1 MFRKLADRLKEFKLT
16 MRMKLTL
23 SLSAIAV
30 TLLVSSVISIMEYYK
45 MSNYVSDLIA
55 DNIRSVNVAQKL
67 SEVTNKYNLDLLTVI
82 GDDAVS
88 TLPDFHQKEFM
99 AHCDSLRNSL
109 TSDKMVP
116 LTDSVVYAYSAYMLT
131 SLELNDVLLS
141 DFIDTRAWY
150 FDRLQPKFK
159 RLNSYIDVLNN
170 AIYEDLKKNSLTF
183 QRGFYRSIIPGAV
196 AVGVGLLLVLMLLFF
211 LLVYYVNPIYR
222 MLAGLNNYRSFNK
235 KYSYSFEGDDQ
246 LAELNDGITE
256 LAGENQ
262 MLRKRV
268 ANLRAKVASG
278 TVASGTVAST
288 SSATT
293 VASVTE
299 PAAEVT
305 GRDEPV
311 EVTGRDEPAEV
322 TKEGELLE
330 VTGKEAS
337 VTEPAEVTAPTNN
350 N

>member
-1 MFRKLADRLKEFKLT
+1 MFRKLADRMKEFKLT

-30 TLLVSSVISIMEYYK
+30 TLLVSSVISIMEYYR

-67 SEVTNKYNLDLLTVI
+67 SEVTNKYNLDLLALI
-82 GDDAVS
+82 GDNSVN

-99 AHCDSLRNSL
+99 GHCDSLRNSL

-131 SLELNDVLLS
+131 SLELNDVMLS

-150 FDRLQPKFK
+150 FDRLQPKFR
-159 RLNSYIDVLNN
+159 RLNHYIDVLNE
-170 AIYEDLKKNSLTF
+170 AIYDDLKKNSLTF

-211 LLVYYVNPIYR
+211 LLVFYVNPIYR
-222 MLAGLNNYRSFNK
+222 MLSGLNNYRSYNK

-256 LAGENQ
+256 LTGENQ

-268 ANLRAKVASG
+268 ANLRAKVAS
-278 TVASGTVAST
+278 ASEPKDNGALGAGETDRT
-288 SSATT
+288 TDPATGQ
-293 VASVTE
+293 AK
-299 PAAEVT
+299 
-305 GRDEPV
+305 D
-311 EVTGRDEPAEV
+311 
-322 TKEGELLE
+322 
-330 VTGKEAS
+330 
-337 VTEPAEVTAPTNN
+337 NQ
-350 N
+350 

>member
-159 RLNSYIDVLNN
+159 RLNYYIDVLNG
-170 AIYEDLKKNSLTF
+170 AIYDDLKKNSLTF

-222 MLAGLNNYRSFNK
+222 MLAGLKNYRAFNK
-235 KYSYSFEGDDQ
+235 KYSYTFEGDDQ

-278 TVASGTVAST
+278 PVTST
-288 SSATT
+288 GSVTTPLSATEPLSPGT
-293 VASVTE
+293 KPLSPVTE
-299 PAAEVT
+299 PFSPVT
-305 GRDEPV
+305 EPV
-311 EVTGRDEPAEV
+311 EVTG
-322 TKEGELLE
+322 
-330 VTGKEAS
+330 
-337 VTEPAEVTAPTNN
+337 TAKNN

>member
-1 MFRKLADRLKEFKLT
+1 MFRKLADRMKEFKLT

-30 TLLVSSVISIMEYYK
+30 TLLVSSVISIMEYYR

-82 GDDAVS
+82 GDDSVN

-99 AHCDSLRNSL
+99 GHCDSLRNSL

-131 SLELNDVLLS
+131 SLELNDVMLS

-150 FDRLQPKFK
+150 FDRLQPKFR
-159 RLNSYIDVLNN
+159 RLNHYIDVLNE
-170 AIYEDLKKNSLTF
+170 AIYDDLKKNSLTF

-211 LLVYYVNPIYR
+211 LLVFYVNPIYR
-222 MLAGLNNYRSFNK
+222 MLSGLNNYRSYNK

-256 LAGENQ
+256 LTGENQ

-268 ANLRAKVASG
+268 ANLRAKVAS
-278 TVASGTVAST
+278 ASEPKDNGALGAGETDRT
-288 SSATT
+288 TDPATGQ
-293 VASVTE
+293 AK
-299 PAAEVT
+299 
-305 GRDEPV
+305 D
-311 EVTGRDEPAEV
+311 
-322 TKEGELLE
+322 
-330 VTGKEAS
+330 
-337 VTEPAEVTAPTNN
+337 NQ
-350 N
+350 

>member
-1 MFRKLADRLKEFKLT
+1 MFRKLADRMKEFKLT

-30 TLLVSSVISIMEYYK
+30 TLLVSSVISIMEYYR

-67 SEVTNKYNLDLLTVI
+67 SEVTNKYNLDLLALI
-82 GDDAVS
+82 GDNSVN

-99 AHCDSLRNSL
+99 GHCDSLRNSL

-131 SLELNDVLLS
+131 SLELNDVMLS

-150 FDRLQPKFK
+150 FDRLQPKFR
-159 RLNSYIDVLNN
+159 RLNHYIDVLNE
-170 AIYEDLKKNSLTF
+170 AIYDDLKKNSLTF

-211 LLVYYVNPIYR
+211 LLVFYVNPIYR
-222 MLAGLNNYRSFNK
+222 MLSGLNNYRSYNK

-256 LAGENQ
+256 LTGENQ

-268 ANLRAKVASG
+268 ANLRAKIAS
-278 TVASGTVAST
+278 ASEPKDNGALGAGETDRT
-288 SSATT
+288 TDPATGQ
-293 VASVTE
+293 AK
-299 PAAEVT
+299 
-305 GRDEPV
+305 D
-311 EVTGRDEPAEV
+311 
-322 TKEGELLE
+322 
-330 VTGKEAS
+330 
-337 VTEPAEVTAPTNN
+337 NQ
-350 N
+350 

>member
-1 MFRKLADRLKEFKLT
+1 MFRKLVDRMKEFRLT

-30 TLLVSSVISIMEYYK
+30 TLLVSSVISIMEYYR

-67 SEVTNKYNLDLLTVI
+67 SEVTNKYNLDLLALI
-82 GDDAVS
+82 GDNSVN

-99 AHCDSLRNSL
+99 GHCDSLRNSL

-131 SLELNDVLLS
+131 SLELNDVMLS

-150 FDRLQPKFK
+150 FDRLQPKFR
-159 RLNSYIDVLNN
+159 RLNHYIDVLNE
-170 AIYEDLKKNSLTF
+170 AIYDDLKKNSLTF

-211 LLVYYVNPIYR
+211 LLVFYVNPIYR
-222 MLAGLNNYRSFNK
+222 MLSGLNNYRSYNK

-246 LAELNDGITE
+246 LVELNDGITE
-256 LAGENQ
+256 LTGENQ

-268 ANLRAKVASG
+268 ANLRAKIASASEPKDNGASG
-278 TVASGTVAST
+278 AGETDRTT
-288 SSATT
+288 DPATGQ
-293 VASVTE
+293 AK
-299 PAAEVT
+299 
-305 GRDEPV
+305 D
-311 EVTGRDEPAEV
+311 
-322 TKEGELLE
+322 
-330 VTGKEAS
+330 
-337 VTEPAEVTAPTNN
+337 NQ
-350 N
+350 

>member
-1 MFRKLADRLKEFKLT
+1 MLRKLADRMKEFKLT

-30 TLLVSSVISIMEYYK
+30 TLLVSSVISIMEYYR

-67 SEVTNKYNLDLLTVI
+67 SEVTNKYNLDLLALI
-82 GDDAVS
+82 GDNSVN

-99 AHCDSLRNSL
+99 GHCDSLRNSL

-131 SLELNDVLLS
+131 SLELNDVMLS

-150 FDRLQPKFK
+150 FDRLQPKFR
-159 RLNSYIDVLNN
+159 RLNHYIDVLNE
-170 AIYEDLKKNSLTF
+170 AIYDDLKKNSLTF

-211 LLVYYVNPIYR
+211 LLVFYVNPIYR
-222 MLAGLNNYRSFNK
+222 MLSGLNNYRSYNK

-246 LAELNDGITE
+246 LVELNDGITE
-256 LAGENQ
+256 LTGENQ

-268 ANLRAKVASG
+268 ANLRAKIAS
-278 TVASGTVAST
+278 ASEPKDNGASRAGET
-288 SSATT
+288 DRTTDPATGQ
-293 VASVTE
+293 AK
-299 PAAEVT
+299 
-305 GRDEPV
+305 D
-311 EVTGRDEPAEV
+311 
-322 TKEGELLE
+322 
-330 VTGKEAS
+330 
-337 VTEPAEVTAPTNN
+337 NQ
-350 N
+350 

>member
-1 MFRKLADRLKEFKLT
+1 MFRKLADRMKEFKLT

-30 TLLVSSVISIMEYYK
+30 TLLVSSVISIMEYYR

-67 SEVTNKYNLDLLTVI
+67 SEVTNKYNLDLLALI
-82 GDDAVS
+82 GDNSVN

-99 AHCDSLRNSL
+99 GHCDSLRNSL

-131 SLELNDVLLS
+131 SLELNDVMLS

-150 FDRLQPKFK
+150 FDRLQPKFR
-159 RLNSYIDVLNN
+159 RLNHYIDVLNE
-170 AIYEDLKKNSLTF
+170 AICDDLKKNSLTF

-211 LLVYYVNPIYR
+211 LLVFYVNPIYR
-222 MLAGLNNYRSFNK
+222 MLSGLNNYRSYNK

-256 LAGENQ
+256 LTGENQ

-268 ANLRAKVASG
+268 ANLRAKVASTG
-278 TVASGTVAST
+278 
-288 SSATT
+288 SAH
-293 VASVTE
+293 
-299 PAAEVT
+299 
-305 GRDEPV
+305 
-311 EVTGRDEPAEV
+311 
-322 TKEGELLE
+322 
-330 VTGKEAS
+330 
-337 VTEPAEVTAPTNN
+337 NN

>member
-1 MFRKLADRLKEFKLT
+1 MFRKLADRMKEFRLT

-30 TLLVSSVISIMEYYK
+30 TLLVSSVISIMEYYR
-45 MSNYVSDLIA
+45 MSDYVSDLIA

-67 SEVTNKYNLDLLTVI
+67 SEVTNKYNLDLLALI
-82 GDDAVS
+82 GDNSVN

-99 AHCDSLRNSL
+99 GHCDSLRNSL

-131 SLELNDVLLS
+131 SLELNDVMLS

-150 FDRLQPKFK
+150 FDRLQPKFR
-159 RLNSYIDVLNN
+159 RLNHYIDVLNE
-170 AIYEDLKKNSLTF
+170 AIYDDLKKNSLTF

-211 LLVYYVNPIYR
+211 LLVFYVNPIYR
-222 MLAGLNNYRSFNK
+222 MLSGLNNYRSYNK

-246 LAELNDGITE
+246 LVELNDGITE
-256 LAGENQ
+256 LTGENQ

-268 ANLRAKVASG
+268 ANLRAKIASASEPKDNGASG
-278 TVASGTVAST
+278 AGETDRTT
-288 SSATT
+288 DPATGQ
-293 VASVTE
+293 AK
-299 PAAEVT
+299 
-305 GRDEPV
+305 D
-311 EVTGRDEPAEV
+311 
-322 TKEGELLE
+322 
-330 VTGKEAS
+330 
-337 VTEPAEVTAPTNN
+337 NQ
-350 N
+350 

>member
-159 RLNSYIDVLNN
+159 RLNNYIDVLNG
-170 AIYEDLKKNSLTF
+170 AIYDDLKKNSLTF

-256 LAGENQ
+256 LTGENQ

-278 TVASGTVAST
+278 TVASTG
-288 SSATT
+288 SATT

-299 PAAEVT
+299 P
-305 GRDEPV
+305 V
-311 EVTGRDEPAEV
+311 EVTG
-322 TKEGELLE
+322 
-330 VTGKEAS
+330 
-337 VTEPAEVTAPTNN
+337 TAKNN

>member
-1 MFRKLADRLKEFKLT
+1 MFRKLADRMKEFKLT

-30 TLLVSSVISIMEYYK
+30 TLLVSSVISIMEYYR

-67 SEVTNKYNLDLLTVI
+67 SEVTNKYNLDLLALI
-82 GDDAVS
+82 GDNSVN

-99 AHCDSLRNSL
+99 GHCDSLRNSL

-131 SLELNDVLLS
+131 SLELNDVMLS

-150 FDRLQPKFK
+150 FDRLQPKFR
-159 RLNSYIDVLNN
+159 RLNHYIDVLNE
-170 AIYEDLKKNSLTF
+170 AIYDDLKKNSLTF
-183 QRGFYRSIIPGAV
+183 QRGFYRSIIAGAV
-196 AVGVGLLLVLMLLFF
+196 AVGVGLLLF
-211 LLVYYVNPIYR
+211 YVNPIYR
-222 MLAGLNNYRSFNK
+222 MLSGLNNYRSYNK

-256 LAGENQ
+256 LTGENQ

-268 ANLRAKVASG
+268 ANLRAKVASTG
-278 TVASGTVAST
+278 
-288 SSATT
+288 SAH
-293 VASVTE
+293 
-299 PAAEVT
+299 
-305 GRDEPV
+305 
-311 EVTGRDEPAEV
+311 
-322 TKEGELLE
+322 
-330 VTGKEAS
+330 
-337 VTEPAEVTAPTNN
+337 NN

>member
-1 MFRKLADRLKEFKLT
+1 MFRKLADRIKEFRLT

-30 TLLVSSVISIMEYYK
+30 SLLVSSIISIMEYHK
-45 MSNYVSDLIA
+45 MSDYVSNLIA

-82 GDDAVS
+82 GDDSVN

-99 AHCDSLRNSL
+99 AHCDSLRHSL

-141 DFIDTRAWY
+141 DFIDTRVWY

-159 RLNSYIDVLNN
+159 RLNSYIDVLNG
-170 AIYEDLKKNSLTF
+170 AIYDDLEKNSKTF

-211 LLVYYVNPIYR
+211 ILVYYVNPIYR

-235 KYSYSFEGDDQ
+235 KYTCSFEGDDQ
-246 LAELNDGITE
+246 LAELNEGIVE

-268 ANLRAKVASG
+268 ANFRARMAASG
-278 TVASGTVAST
+278 SE
-288 SSATT
+288 
-293 VASVTE
+293 SVDE
-299 PAAEVT
+299 SAAEDT
-305 GRDEPV
+305 GAVKVND
-311 EVTGRDEPAEV
+311 
-322 TKEGELLE
+322 
-330 VTGKEAS
+330 
-337 VTEPAEVTAPTNN
+337 
-350 N
+350 

>member
-1 MFRKLADRLKEFKLT
+1 MFRKLADRMKEFKLT

-30 TLLVSSVISIMEYYK
+30 TLLVSSVISIMEYYR

-67 SEVTNKYNLDLLTVI
+67 SEVTNKYNLDLLALI
-82 GDDAVS
+82 GDNSVN

-99 AHCDSLRNSL
+99 GHCDSLRNSL

-131 SLELNDVLLS
+131 SLELNDVMLS

-150 FDRLQPKFK
+150 FDRLQPKFR
-159 RLNSYIDVLNN
+159 RLNHYIDVLNE
-170 AIYEDLKKNSLTF
+170 AIYDDLKKNSLTF

-211 LLVYYVNPIYR
+211 LLVFYVNPIYR
-222 MLAGLNNYRSFNK
+222 MLSGLNNYRSYNK

-246 LAELNDGITE
+246 LVELNDGITE
-256 LAGENQ
+256 LTGENQ
-262 MLRKRV
+262 MLRKRM
-268 ANLRAKVASG
+268 ANLRAKIASASEPKDNGASG
-278 TVASGTVAST
+278 AGETDRTT
-288 SSATT
+288 DPATGQ
-293 VASVTE
+293 AK
-299 PAAEVT
+299 
-305 GRDEPV
+305 D
-311 EVTGRDEPAEV
+311 
-322 TKEGELLE
+322 
-330 VTGKEAS
+330 
-337 VTEPAEVTAPTNN
+337 NQ
-350 N
+350 

>member
-1 MFRKLADRLKEFKLT
+1 

-30 TLLVSSVISIMEYYK
+30 TLLVSSVISIMEYYR
-45 MSNYVSDLIA
+45 MSDYVSDLIA

-67 SEVTNKYNLDLLTVI
+67 SEVTNKYNLDLLALI
-82 GDDAVS
+82 GDNSVN

-99 AHCDSLRNSL
+99 GHCDSLRNSL

-131 SLELNDVLLS
+131 SLELNDVMLS

-150 FDRLQPKFK
+150 FDRLQPKFR
-159 RLNSYIDVLNN
+159 RLNYYIDVLNE
-170 AIYEDLKKNSLTF
+170 AIYDDLKKNSLTF

-211 LLVYYVNPIYR
+211 LLVFYVNPIYR
-222 MLAGLNNYRSFNK
+222 MLSGLNNYRSYNK

-246 LAELNDGITE
+246 LVELNDGITE
-256 LAGENQ
+256 LTGENQ

-268 ANLRAKVASG
+268 ANLRAKIASASEPKDNGASG
-278 TVASGTVAST
+278 AGETDRTT
-288 SSATT
+288 DPATGQ
-293 VASVTE
+293 AK
-299 PAAEVT
+299 
-305 GRDEPV
+305 D
-311 EVTGRDEPAEV
+311 
-322 TKEGELLE
+322 
-330 VTGKEAS
+330 
-337 VTEPAEVTAPTNN
+337 NQ
-350 N
+350 

>member
-1 MFRKLADRLKEFKLT
+1 MFRKLADRMKEFKLT

-30 TLLVSSVISIMEYYK
+30 TLLVSSVISIMEYYR

-67 SEVTNKYNLDLLTVI
+67 SEVTNKYNLDLLALI
-82 GDDAVS
+82 GDNSVN

-99 AHCDSLRNSL
+99 GHCDSLRNSL

-131 SLELNDVLLS
+131 SLELNDVMRS

-150 FDRLQPKFK
+150 FDRLQPKFR
-159 RLNSYIDVLNN
+159 RLNHYIDVLNE
-170 AIYEDLKKNSLTF
+170 AIYDDLKKNSLTF

-211 LLVYYVNPIYR
+211 LLVFYVNPIYR
-222 MLAGLNNYRSFNK
+222 MLSGLNNYRSYNK

-246 LAELNDGITE
+246 LVELNDGITE
-256 LAGENQ
+256 LTGENQ

-268 ANLRAKVASG
+268 ANLRAKIASASEPKDNGASG
-278 TVASGTVAST
+278 AGETDRTT
-288 SSATT
+288 DPATGQ
-293 VASVTE
+293 AK
-299 PAAEVT
+299 
-305 GRDEPV
+305 D
-311 EVTGRDEPAEV
+311 
-322 TKEGELLE
+322 
-330 VTGKEAS
+330 
-337 VTEPAEVTAPTNN
+337 NQ
-350 N
+350 

>member
-1 MFRKLADRLKEFKLT
+1 MLRKLADRMKEFRLT

-30 TLLVSSVISIMEYYK
+30 TLLVSSVISIMEYYR

-67 SEVTNKYNLDLLTVI
+67 SEVTNKYNLDLLALI
-82 GDDAVS
+82 GDNSVN

-99 AHCDSLRNSL
+99 GHCDSLRNSL

-131 SLELNDVLLS
+131 SLELNDVMLS

-150 FDRLQPKFK
+150 FDRLQPKFR
-159 RLNSYIDVLNN
+159 RLNHYIDVLNE
-170 AIYEDLKKNSLTF
+170 AIYDDLKKNSLTF

-211 LLVYYVNPIYR
+211 LLVFYVNPIYR
-222 MLAGLNNYRSFNK
+222 MLSGLNNYRSYNK

-246 LAELNDGITE
+246 LVELNDGITE
-256 LAGENQ
+256 LTGENQ

-268 ANLRAKVASG
+268 ANLRAKIAS
-278 TVASGTVAST
+278 ASEPKDNGASRAGET
-288 SSATT
+288 DRTTDPATGQ
-293 VASVTE
+293 AK
-299 PAAEVT
+299 
-305 GRDEPV
+305 D
-311 EVTGRDEPAEV
+311 
-322 TKEGELLE
+322 
-330 VTGKEAS
+330 
-337 VTEPAEVTAPTNN
+337 NQ
-350 N
+350 

>member
-1 MFRKLADRLKEFKLT
+1 MFRKLADRMKEFKLT

-30 TLLVSSVISIMEYYK
+30 TLLVSSVISIMEYYR
-45 MSNYVSDLIA
+45 MSNYVSDLI
-55 DNIRSVNVAQKL
+55 AQKL
-67 SEVTNKYNLDLLTVI
+67 SEVTNKYNLDLLALI
-82 GDDAVS
+82 GDNSVN

-99 AHCDSLRNSL
+99 GHCDSLRNSL

-131 SLELNDVLLS
+131 SLELNDVMLS

-150 FDRLQPKFK
+150 FDRLQPKFR
-159 RLNSYIDVLNN
+159 RLNHYIDVLNE
-170 AIYEDLKKNSLTF
+170 AIYDDLKKNSLTF

-211 LLVYYVNPIYR
+211 LLVFYVNPIYR
-222 MLAGLNNYRSFNK
+222 MLSGLNNYRSYNK

-256 LAGENQ
+256 LTGENQ

-268 ANLRAKVASG
+268 ANLRAKVASTG
-278 TVASGTVAST
+278 
-288 SSATT
+288 SAH
-293 VASVTE
+293 
-299 PAAEVT
+299 
-305 GRDEPV
+305 
-311 EVTGRDEPAEV
+311 
-322 TKEGELLE
+322 
-330 VTGKEAS
+330 
-337 VTEPAEVTAPTNN
+337 NN

>member
-1 MFRKLADRLKEFKLT
+1 MFRKLADRMKEFRLT

-30 TLLVSSVISIMEYYK
+30 TLLVSSVISIMEYYR

-67 SEVTNKYNLDLLTVI
+67 SEVTNKYNLDLLALI
-82 GDDAVS
+82 GDNSVN

-99 AHCDSLRNSL
+99 GHCDSLRNSL

-131 SLELNDVLLS
+131 SLELNDVMRS

-150 FDRLQPKFK
+150 FDRLQPKFR
-159 RLNSYIDVLNN
+159 RLNHYIDVLNE
-170 AIYEDLKKNSLTF
+170 AIYDDLKKNSLTF

-211 LLVYYVNPIYR
+211 LLVFYVNPIYR
-222 MLAGLNNYRSFNK
+222 MLSGLNNYRSYNK

-246 LAELNDGITE
+246 LVELNDGITE
-256 LAGENQ
+256 LTGENQ

-268 ANLRAKVASG
+268 ANLRAKIASASEPKDNGASG
-278 TVASGTVAST
+278 AGETDRTT
-288 SSATT
+288 DPATGQ
-293 VASVTE
+293 AK
-299 PAAEVT
+299 
-305 GRDEPV
+305 D
-311 EVTGRDEPAEV
+311 
-322 TKEGELLE
+322 
-330 VTGKEAS
+330 
-337 VTEPAEVTAPTNN
+337 NQ
-350 N
+350 

>member
-1 MFRKLADRLKEFKLT
+1 
-16 MRMKLTL
+16 
-23 SLSAIAV
+23 
-30 TLLVSSVISIMEYYK
+30 

-67 SEVTNKYNLDLLTVI
+67 SEVTNKYNLELLTVI

-99 AHCDSLRNSL
+99 GHCDSLRNSL

-256 LAGENQ
+256 LTGENQ

-299 PAAEVT
+299 PAEVTGRDEPAEVT

-311 EVTGRDEPAEV
+311 EVTGKGEPAEV
-322 TKEGELLE
+322 TKEGEHLE

-337 VTEPAEVTAPTNN
+337 VTEPAEVTAPTKNN